1 ASRCEQHAAL
11 GGGVGIAHVDL
22 KKEAVELRL
31 GEGISAFL
39 LKRVLRREHMEGTG
53 HVMADA
59 GHRDVVLLH
68 RLEQSG
74 LGLRAGAVDL
84 VGHEELSEDGALDE
98 AEAPAA
104 SGLLLEHL

>member
-31 GEGISAFL
+31 GGGISAFL
-39 LKRVLRREHMEGTG
+39 LERVQRREHMEGTG
-53 HVMADA
+53 HVMTDA
-59 GHRDVVLLH
+59 GHGDVVLLP

-74 LGLRAGAVDL
+74 LGLGARAVDL
-84 VGHEELSEDGALDE
+84 VGHEELSEEWALDE
-98 AEAPAA
+98 AE
-104 SGLLLEHL
+104 